1 MPRKDFRR
9 YNNNNNNNNSN
20 NNNNNND
27 DDDDD
32 DDNDNNNNNNNN
44 NSNNNSG
51 FQWGPELLTGLISK
65 LGVVIKNAAKIR
77 HFADF
82 PFVGKSRK
90 RAKQLV

>member
-9 YNNNNNNNNSN
+9 YNNNNNNNS
-20 NNNNNND
+20 NNNNND

-32 DDNDNNNNNNNN
+32 DD
-44 NSNNNSG
+44 SNNNSG
-51 FQWGPELLTGLISK
+51 FQWGPELLTSLISK
-65 LGVVIKNAAKIR
+65 LGVVIKNAVKIR
-77 HFADF
+77 HFTDF